1 MLDWAPMTNF
11 DRILSEARELLTDEE
26 RRKLYL
32 ALAPEAED
40 MDPEERAA
48 LEQAIEEG
56 FEDFEKG
63 NYSDARVFAR
73 QLLARP

>member
-1 MLDWAPMTNF
+1 MLNCTPMTNF
-11 DRILSEARELLTDEE
+11 DRILSEARELLTEEE

-32 ALAPEAED
+32 ALAPDVDE
-40 MDPEERAA
+40 MDREERAA

-56 FEDFEKG
+56 FEDFERG
-63 NYSDARVFAR
+63 NYSDARVFAQ